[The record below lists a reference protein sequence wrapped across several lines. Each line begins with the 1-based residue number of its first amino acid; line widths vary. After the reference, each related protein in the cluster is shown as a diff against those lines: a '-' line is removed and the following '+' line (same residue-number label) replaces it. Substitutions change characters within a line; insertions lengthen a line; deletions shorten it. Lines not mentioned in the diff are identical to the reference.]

1 MDDRGSL
8 KGVILTAGDEAGS
21 VGWDPGSGLLLPLA
35 NTPLVERIIEEYA
48 RAGVRE
54 TLIAAGRETWE
65 IASQCGDG
73 ARWDMTLT
81 YQDAPDGQGSIE
93 KSNLER
99 VRELAVFT
107 KTAPFL
113 VTHGPLLLE
122 SKVYA
127 SLIQS
132 YRENH
137 PRGIRA
143 ELRAG
148 NTGIRAGRHVG
159 SAGNTHGNA
168 HESTGIY
175 LMTPHVYDA
184 LNIEKAGEDTPDDLF
199 GAALEELTQRGETVL
214 GLALDNRPFGVRA
227 PEAYLESNERLLASV
242 GEETTLPE
250 IMDDNFSSPNLV
262 LRPPVCVDATAELER
277 CRIGPG
283 VSIGPGVRI
292 GHGAAIEHSVIM
304 EGADIGD
311 GASISHAV
319 IGRNAGIEN
328 RSVIHGRADRVIVV
342 RSK

>member
-1 MDDRGSL
+1 MDDSGSV
-8 KGVILTAGDEAGS
+8 KGVIMTAGEEAGS
-21 VGWDPGSGLLLPLA
+21 VGWDPGPGLLLPLA
-35 NTPLVERIIEEYA
+35 NTPLVETVLGEYA
-48 RAGVRE
+48 RAGIQE
-54 TLIAAGRETWE
+54 TLILAGRDTSE
-65 IASQCGDG
+65 IASLCGDG

-81 YQDAPDGQGSIE
+81 YRAALDDQGSTE

-107 KTAPFL
+107 KNAPFL
-113 VTHGPLLLE
+113 VTPGPLLLE
-122 SKVYA
+122 SEVYG
-127 SLIQS
+127 SLIQT
-132 YRENH
+132 YRETH

-143 ELRAG
+143 GLRAG
-148 NTGIRAGRHVG
+148 NTGIRAGRRT
-159 SAGNTHGNA
+159 GNSPGNA
-168 HESTGIY
+168 KETTGIY

-184 LNIEKAGEDTPDDLF
+184 LISENPGEDTPDNLF
-199 GAALEELTQRGETVL
+199 DAALEELTRRGETVL
-214 GLALDNRPFGVRA
+214 GLDLDNRPFGVRS
-227 PEAYLESNERLLASV
+227 PEAYLASNERLLASV
-242 GEETTLPE
+242 GEEITLPE

-262 LRPPVCVDATAELER
+262 FRPPACVDTTAELER

-283 VSIGPGVRI
+283 VCIGPGVRI

-328 RSVIHGRADRVIVV
+328 RSVIHGRADSVRVV